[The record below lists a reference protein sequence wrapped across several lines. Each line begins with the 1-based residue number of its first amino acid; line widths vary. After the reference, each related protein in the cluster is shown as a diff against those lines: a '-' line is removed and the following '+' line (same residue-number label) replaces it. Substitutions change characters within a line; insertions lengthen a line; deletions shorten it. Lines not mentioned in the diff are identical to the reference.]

1 LKILIIIIL
10 LIVTIGCPIQYD
22 CHYLYETQPINIV
35 SENMFSI
42 NGKVFNEIDLYIPF
56 TVYNPNKYDINITI
70 DEIEYIINSHE
81 ELTINTP

>member
-1 LKILIIIIL
+1 MKILIIIIL

-42 NGKVFNEIDLYIPF
+42 NGIVYSSTSKYVPF
-56 TVYNPNKYDINITI
+56 TIYNPNKYDITISI
-70 DEIEYIINSHE
+70 DEIAYLILSYDSLLIE
-81 ELTINTP
+81 

>member
-1 LKILIIIIL
+1 MKKLFVILFIYVCL
-10 LIVTIGCPIQYD
+10 SCEFDV
-22 CHYLYETQPINIV
+22 HYLYEPQPVNII
-35 SENMFSI
+35 SNNIFSI